1 MRVQNNTGS
10 SNRIGCCQ
18 IIENA
23 DTIPLR
29 SQTVTFKCRL
39 RCSGTKNLR
48 MSVIGSG
55 STADSLNSDPVAS
68 WTSTN
73 FTLTNFF
80 TNYGAGADVLT
91 AQVACTANTWRDA
104 VVSGTFPALANN
116 AIIVVTCDDTLADG
130 EKFDIEEV
138 EFYLGS
144 EVTTARPRMPF
155 AVERLRAARFAYD
168 FHGQQY
174 LEGWKANSSQ
184 IYGLD
189 IEFPVPMRAE
199 PTGVVTTTP
208 TFNNGAASAS
218 QVASYNRTAAA
229 YTTIT
234 GGLTV
239 IATSSA
245 VDRGRIYIAA
255 ATSFSGTNG
264 DFQALD
270 FGSDFHAYWHA
281 FL

>member
-1 MRVQNNTGS
+1 
-10 SNRIGCCQ
+10 
-18 IIENA
+18 
-23 DTIPLR
+23 
-29 SQTVTFKCRL
+29 
-39 RCSGTKNLR
+39 
-48 MSVIGSG
+48 
-55 STADSLNSDPVAS
+55 
-68 WTSTN
+68 
-73 FTLTNFF
+73 
-80 TNYGAGADVLT
+80 
-91 AQVACTANTWRDA
+91 
-104 VVSGTFPALANN
+104 VSGTIYAVAAN
-116 AIIVVTCDDTLADG
+116 IVIAVTCDDTLSDG

-144 EVTTARPRMPF
+144 EVTTARPRESY

-208 TFNNGAASAS
+208 TFNAGAAGAA

-234 GGLTV
+234 GALTMT
-239 IATSSA
+239 ATSSA
-245 VDRGRIYIAA
+245 VDRGRIYLGAG
-255 ATSFSGTNG
+255 TSFSGTNG
-264 DFQALD
+264 DFQAID